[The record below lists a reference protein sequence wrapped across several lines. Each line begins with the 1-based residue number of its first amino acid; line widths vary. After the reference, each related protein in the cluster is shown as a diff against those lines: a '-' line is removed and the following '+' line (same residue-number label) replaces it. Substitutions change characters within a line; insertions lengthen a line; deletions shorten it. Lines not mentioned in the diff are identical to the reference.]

1 MEPFQLAIAMAYQ
14 TMMHL
19 STKQMSQA
27 LGKDEILLHGQAC
40 RTLQGYFRL
49 NEITVEELV
58 AAKLEDSNGD
68 AN

>member
-1 MEPFQLAIAMAYQ
+1 MEPFQLAIAMAFQ
-14 TMMHL
+14 TMTLL
-19 STKQMSQA
+19 SSKDKLS
-27 LGKDEILLHGQAC
+27 KDEILLHGQAC

-58 AAKLEDSNGD
+58 TAKLEGPHGD

>member
-1 MEPFQLAIAMAYQ
+1 MEPFRLAIAMAYQ
-14 TMMHL
+14 TMMQL
-19 STKQMSQA
+19 SNKNKLS
-27 LGKDEILLHGQAC
+27 KDEILLYGQAC

-58 AAKLEDSNGD
+58 MSKLEGLNGD